1 MKKLILALFLLLV
14 GSSYSLPNFVNS
26 KRIEER
32 GYKIVQDTKGTVSFQ
47 KMDNESATTISYWYG
62 DKNPDPAELNKFLKE
77 DASRDLQNK
86 GSLKMGKAYV
96 EKYTDGKNFMYTLVF
111 KNAKPDDVLTSVAY
125 YTKNEIPKNELNK
138 HVDRLLA
145 ESEKYI
151 K

>member
-1 MKKLILALFLLLV
+1 MKKLILALFMILV
-14 GSSYSLPNFVNS
+14 ASSYAVPSFVNS
-26 KRIEER
+26 KRAQEK
-32 GYKIVQDTKGTVSFQ
+32 GYDLVQDTEGTISIQ
-47 KMDNESATTISYWYG
+47 KVEDENATTISYWYG

-77 DASRDLQNK
+77 DASRDLQHK

-96 EKYTDGKNFMYTLVF
+96 EKYADGQNFMYTLVF

-125 YTKNEIPKNELNK
+125 YTKKEIPKNELNK
-138 HVDRLLA
+138 HIDKLLA